1 VVKVLLI
8 AGPTHVPLDEV
19 RSIINR
25 STGKTGLVI
34 AELFHKAGHSLSL
47 WLGEGTT
54 HPVPPNLNQST
65 KFHTLT
71 DLEELIAKT
80 DLSTFDAILLPAALP
95 DYELHHALGPDNHP
109 LPSKKW
115 PGSLPKILIELRPS
129 SRVLPTLR
137 SKAPKASIIGWKWEA
152 GVTPEEAVHA
162 AKQQCLSCKTSA
174 SVLNGPAHG
183 KGYLLIPAE
192 GEKVPCADARALGE
206 ALLRFLKG

>member
-1 VVKVLLI
+1 MNVLLI
-8 AGPTHVPLDEV
+8 AGPTHVPLDEA

-34 AELFHKAGHSLSL
+34 AELFHKAGHSVCL

-54 HPVPPNLNQST
+54 HPLSSSLNRPTQ
-65 KFHTLT
+65 FHTLT

-137 SKAPKASIIGWKWEA
+137 SKAPKARIIGWKWEA

-174 SVLNGPAHG
+174 SVLNGPAYG
-183 KGYLLIPAE
+183 KGYLLIPAG
-192 GEKVPCADARALGE
+192 GEKIPCADARALGE

>member
-1 VVKVLLI
+1 VNVLLI
-8 AGPTHVPLDEV
+8 AGPTHVPLDEA

-34 AELFHKAGHSLSL
+34 AELFHKAGHSVSL

-54 HPVPPNLNQST
+54 HPLPTSLNRPTQ
-65 KFHTLT
+65 FHTLT
-71 DLEELIAKT
+71 DLERLILKT
-80 DLSTFDAILLPAALP
+80 DLTAFDVILLPAALP
-95 DYELHHALGPDNHP
+95 DYELHQALGPDNHP
-109 LPSKKW
+109 LPTKKW

-152 GVTPEEAVHA
+152 GVTPKEAVHA

>member
-1 VVKVLLI
+1 VKVLLI
-8 AGPTHVPLDEV
+8 AGPTHVPLDEA
-19 RSIINR
+19 RSITNR

-34 AELFHKAGHSLSL
+34 AELFHKAGHSVCL

-54 HPVPPNLNQST
+54 HPLPPSLNQPT
-65 KFHTLT
+65 QFHTLT
-71 DLEELIAKT
+71 DLEGLILKT
-80 DLSTFDAILLPAALP
+80 DLSTFDVILLPAALP
-95 DYELHHALGPDNHP
+95 DYDLHQALGPDNHP
-109 LPSKKW
+109 LPRKKW